1 MSELKVGSQLLKIFD
16 LAGGPR
22 TPGRYRQSQVRS
34 GDWLTFCLADD
45 QVLCGRIC
53 SINKGNGKLL
63 LANPDWAFAVLLHPS
78 IMDGQLKDGQAR
90 VSSRVSL
97 FNAAAEQALQRAPG
111 AEQVRQS

>member
-1 MSELKVGSQLLKIFD
+1 M
-16 LAGGPR
+16 
-22 TPGRYRQSQVRS
+22 
-34 GDWLTFCLADD
+34 
-45 QVLCGRIC
+45 
-53 SINKGNGKLL
+53 L